1 MTDLYNGQIT
11 DLLNNAY
18 RYDPEVI
25 AFSYAILQEKRRI
38 MQELA
43 QTRTM
48 SVIDDLP
55 ESILD
60 VLAVELRTPYYVDSL
75 SVDAKREIIKK
86 SFLWAA
92 RAGTVSAVEELI
104 QAVFGEGDVV
114 EWPDF
119 TEEPREPGTFD
130 IVTSGQLT
138 PDAATFFTRV
148 VKRVK
153 NVRSHIRRILIER
166 HEKMQMYAAAGSLS
180 EPHRPV
186 LNHHKSM
193 ASGSLQELTAAAIA
207 AAPSAAITNHPQGRT
222 GNADL
227 VETSAAAMAAAP
239 AAHIYNHTPTRTT
252 AAQGAVFIP
261 AGGFSAPS
269 TNILNHAA
277 SRQRGNAA
285 AQTVT
290 SAFFVESRTVRILN
304 NFNNVELKAP
314 RCAECPGSRRSQ
326 FTHHHSL
333 TGGTTMAGIFKESV
347 LTKKGIALLAKAQAG
362 RCTIKLTKAAAG
374 DGSYTSGED
383 LTTRTALKSQKQTFP
398 LTTTTVQNAT
408 NVFVKF
414 IMSNHQDSGD
424 LKNGYY
430 VKEIG
435 IFATDP
441 DEGEI
446 LYALAIAET
455 DQWDYMPA
463 FNDLLPS
470 TITIDF
476 LLEVSNATDVTIQ
489 MPNKQYAYDDTTGK
503 KYIIGIDNGL
513 IYFQEV
519 TE

>member
-60 VLAVELRTPYYVDSL
+60 VLAVELRTPYYV
-75 SVDAKREIIKK
+75 RGK

-186 LNHHKSM
+186 LNHHKAM

-207 AAPSAAITNHPQGRT
+207 AAPSTAITNHPQGRT

-239 AAHIYNHTPTRTT
+239 AARIYNHTPARTT

-261 AGGFSAPS
+261 AGSFSAPS

-277 SRQRGNAA
+277 SRQLGNAA

-304 NFNNVELKAP
+304 NFNNAELKA
-314 RCAECPGSRRSQ
+314 
-326 FTHHHSL
+326 
-333 TGGTTMAGIFKESV
+333 
-347 LTKKGIALLAKAQAG
+347 LAAQSAP
-362 RCTIKLTKAAAG
+362 AAAAA
-374 DGSYTSGED
+374 SSHT
-383 LTTRTALKSQKQTFP
+383 
-398 LTTTTVQNAT
+398 
-408 NVFVKF
+408 
-414 IMSNHQDSGD
+414 I
-424 LKNGYY
+424 
-430 VKEIG
+430 
-435 IFATDP
+435 
-441 DEGEI
+441 I
-446 LYALAIAET
+446 L
-455 DQWDYMPA
+455 
-463 FNDLLPS
+463 
-470 TITIDF
+470 
-476 LLEVSNATDVTIQ
+476 
-489 MPNKQYAYDDTTGK
+489 
-503 KYIIGIDNGL
+503 
-513 IYFQEV
+513 
-519 TE
+519 

>member
-186 LNHHKSM
+186 LNHHKAM

-239 AAHIYNHTPTRTT
+239 AAHIYNHTPARTT

-290 SAFFVESRTVRILN
+290 SAFFVES
-304 NFNNVELKAP
+304 P

>member
-186 LNHHKSM
+186 LNHHKAM

-239 AAHIYNHTPTRTT
+239 AAHIYNHTPARTT

-277 SRQRGNAA
+277 SRQRGHAA

-304 NFNNVELKAP
+304 NFNNFYEKVFSFLTYRHFITLIRELFVFNNLL
-314 RCAECPGSRRSQ
+314 CA
-326 FTHHHSL
+326 
-333 TGGTTMAGIFKESV
+333 AWYGISSHILAYFHQNWCSDWCSNSHICATFANSV
-347 LTKKGIALLAKAQAG
+347 FIISAS
-362 RCTIKLTKAAAG
+362 I
-374 DGSYTSGED
+374 DVYTS
-383 LTTRTALKSQKQTFP
+383 S
-398 LTTTTVQNAT
+398 V
-408 NVFVKF
+408 
-414 IMSNHQDSGD
+414 IC
-424 LKNGYY
+424 
-430 VKEIG
+430 
-435 IFATDP
+435 
-441 DEGEI
+441 
-446 LYALAIAET
+446 
-455 DQWDYMPA
+455 
-463 FNDLLPS
+463 
-470 TITIDF
+470 
-476 LLEVSNATDVTIQ
+476 
-489 MPNKQYAYDDTTGK
+489 
-503 KYIIGIDNGL
+503 
-513 IYFQEV
+513 
-519 TE
+519 TELCPIRY

>member
-186 LNHHKSM
+186 LNHHKAM

-239 AAHIYNHTPTRTT
+239 AAHIYNHTPARTT
-252 AAQGAVFIP
+252 TAQGAVFIP

-304 NFNNVELKAP
+304 NFNNVELKALAAQSAP
-314 RCAECPGSRRSQ
+314 AAAAANSHTITPSFFDRRYHNGRNFQRIRFDEKGHRPSRQGTGRTLHHQADQSGSR
-326 FTHHHSL
+326 
-333 TGGTTMAGIFKESV
+333 
-347 LTKKGIALLAKAQAG
+347 
-362 RCTIKLTKAAAG
+362 
-374 DGSYTSGED
+374 
-383 LTTRTALKSQKQTFP
+383 
-398 LTTTTVQNAT
+398 
-408 NVFVKF
+408 
-414 IMSNHQDSGD
+414 
-424 LKNGYY
+424 
-430 VKEIG
+430 
-435 IFATDP
+435 
-441 DEGEI
+441 
-446 LYALAIAET
+446 
-455 DQWDYMPA
+455 
-463 FNDLLPS
+463 
-470 TITIDF
+470 
-476 LLEVSNATDVTIQ
+476 
-489 MPNKQYAYDDTTGK
+489 
-503 KYIIGIDNGL
+503 
-513 IYFQEV
+513 
-519 TE
+519 

>member
-153 NVRSHIRRILIER
+153 NVRSHIRVSFGTAPPGAEPSQGHGQRQPSGIDGSSHRRYTVHSDHQPPAGQNRER
-166 HEKMQMYAAAGSLS
+166 RSRGDLRCSNGSGPGSPYLQPHPRPHHSSAGCSIYPRWRLFGSQHKHPEPRCIPAAGQRS
-180 EPHRPV
+180 
-186 LNHHKSM
+186 
-193 ASGSLQELTAAAIA
+193 
-207 AAPSAAITNHPQGRT
+207 SADRHLG
-222 GNADL
+222 
-227 VETSAAAMAAAP
+227 
-239 AAHIYNHTPTRTT
+239 
-252 AAQGAVFIP
+252 VF
-261 AGGFSAPS
+261 
-269 TNILNHAA
+269 
-277 SRQRGNAA
+277 
-285 AQTVT
+285 
-290 SAFFVESRTVRILN
+290 
-304 NFNNVELKAP
+304 
-314 RCAECPGSRRSQ
+314 C
-326 FTHHHSL
+326 
-333 TGGTTMAGIFKESV
+333 
-347 LTKKGIALLAKAQAG
+347 
-362 RCTIKLTKAAAG
+362 
-374 DGSYTSGED
+374 
-383 LTTRTALKSQKQTFP
+383 
-398 LTTTTVQNAT
+398 
-408 NVFVKF
+408 
-414 IMSNHQDSGD
+414 
-424 LKNGYY
+424 
-430 VKEIG
+430 
-435 IFATDP
+435 
-441 DEGEI
+441 
-446 LYALAIAET
+446 
-455 DQWDYMPA
+455 
-463 FNDLLPS
+463 
-470 TITIDF
+470 
-476 LLEVSNATDVTIQ
+476 
-489 MPNKQYAYDDTTGK
+489 
-503 KYIIGIDNGL
+503 
-513 IYFQEV
+513 
-519 TE
+519 

>member
-104 QAVFGEGDVV
+104 QAVFGEGEVV

-119 TEEPREPGTFD
+119 TDEPRTPGTFD

-186 LNHHKSM
+186 LNHHQTT
-193 ASGSLQELTAAAIA
+193 ASGSLQESSPLRRLRRSPTTRRAEPGVQISQRSPLRQWQQPRQPISITTPPP
-207 AAPSAAITNHPQGRT
+207 APQRRRVQYISP
-222 GNADL
+222 L
-227 VETSAAAMAAAP
+227 
-239 AAHIYNHTPTRTT
+239 
-252 AAQGAVFIP
+252 
-261 AGGFSAPS
+261 
-269 TNILNHAA
+269 AA
-277 SRQRGNAA
+277 SRPPAP
-285 AQTVT
+285 T
-290 SAFFVESRTVRILN
+290 S
-304 NFNNVELKAP
+304 
-314 RCAECPGSRRSQ
+314 
-326 FTHHHSL
+326 
-333 TGGTTMAGIFKESV
+333 
-347 LTKKGIALLAKAQAG
+347 
-362 RCTIKLTKAAAG
+362 
-374 DGSYTSGED
+374 
-383 LTTRTALKSQKQTFP
+383 
-398 LTTTTVQNAT
+398 
-408 NVFVKF
+408 
-414 IMSNHQDSGD
+414 
-424 LKNGYY
+424 
-430 VKEIG
+430 
-435 IFATDP
+435 
-441 DEGEI
+441 
-446 LYALAIAET
+446 
-455 DQWDYMPA
+455 
-463 FNDLLPS
+463 
-470 TITIDF
+470 
-476 LLEVSNATDVTIQ
+476 
-489 MPNKQYAYDDTTGK
+489 
-503 KYIIGIDNGL
+503 
-513 IYFQEV
+513 
-519 TE
+519 